1 MASELERFPDKILFQ
16 IIKQIAENCESD
28 RVPLESEINDEII
41 TLIDRTL
48 KIFGVVD
55 DPKYIDDEYLWVIL
69 KMNMNKL
76 SDDRLVGNL
85 ERPEI
90 KEYEFDI
97 DVSET
102 VYQTQ
107 TWRDT
112 VESYGDP
119 YSLVRIMEE
128 NADWD
133 YFNGREI
140 DTDIHD
146 SETNDIR
153 INRKSFNEI

>member
-1 MASELERFPDKILFQ
+1 MASELEKVSDRIMFQ
-16 IIKQIAENCESD
+16 IIKQVARNCESEGISFG
-28 RVPLESEINDEII
+28 RINTEVSEVINSS
-41 TLIDRTL
+41 L

-55 DPKYIDDEYLWVIL
+55 KIEYIDEDYVWTVVNLN
-69 KMNMNKL
+69 KDKL
-76 SDDRLVGNL
+76 SEDKLTGNL
-85 ERPEI
+85 IKPEL
-90 KEYEFDI
+90 KTYEFNI
-97 DVSET
+97 EVNET

-119 YSLVRIMEE
+119 YSLVRVMEE

-133 YFNGREI
+133 YYNGREI
-140 DTDIHD
+140 FTDIHD
-146 SETNDIR
+146 SETNDII

>member
-1 MASELERFPDKILFQ
+1 MASELEKISDRIMFQ
-16 IIKQIAENCESD
+16 IIKEVARNCESEGISFG
-28 RVPLESEINDEII
+28 RISSEVSDVIRDS
-41 TLIDRTL
+41 L
-48 KIFGVVD
+48 KIFGV
-55 DPKYIDDEYLWVIL
+55 IDKIDYTDEDYVWAVVNLN
-69 KMNMNKL
+69 KDKL
-76 SDDRLVGNL
+76 SEDKLTGNL
-85 ERPEI
+85 IKPEL
-90 KEYEFDI
+90 KTYEFNI
-97 DVSET
+97 EVNET

-140 DTDIHD
+140 YTDIHD
-146 SETNDIR
+146 SETNEIS
-153 INRKSFNEI
+153 INRKSFKEI

>member
-1 MASELERFPDKILFQ
+1 VIRDS
-16 IIKQIAENCESD
+16 
-28 RVPLESEINDEII
+28 
-41 TLIDRTL
+41 L
-48 KIFGVVD
+48 KIFGV
-55 DPKYIDDEYLWVIL
+55 IDKIDYTDEDYVWAVVNL
-69 KMNMNKL
+69 NKDKL
-76 SDDRLVGNL
+76 NEDKLIGNL
-85 ERPEI
+85 IKPEL
-90 KEYEFDI
+90 KKYEFNI
-97 DVSET
+97 EVNET

-140 DTDIHD
+140 YTDIHD
-146 SETNDIR
+146 SETNEIS

>member
-1 MASELERFPDKILFQ
+1 MASELEKISDRIMFQ
-16 IIKQIAENCESD
+16 IIKEVARNCESEGISFG
-28 RVPLESEINDEII
+28 RISSEVSDVIRDS
-41 TLIDRTL
+41 L
-48 KIFGVVD
+48 KIFGV
-55 DPKYIDDEYLWVIL
+55 IDRIDYTDEDYVWAVVNL
-69 KMNMNKL
+69 NKDKL
-76 SDDRLVGNL
+76 NEDKLIGNL
-85 ERPEI
+85 IKPEL
-90 KEYEFDI
+90 KKYEFNI
-97 DVSET
+97 EVNET

-140 DTDIHD
+140 YTDIYD
-146 SETNDIR
+146 SETNEIN

>member
-1 MASELERFPDKILFQ
+1 MASELEKVSDRIMFQ
-16 IIKQIAENCESD
+16 IIKQVARNCESEGISFG
-28 RVPLESEINDEII
+28 RINTEVSEVINSS
-41 TLIDRTL
+41 L

-55 DPKYIDDEYLWVIL
+55 KIEYIDEDYVWTVVNLNKDKLGEDKLTDNLIKPEL
-69 KMNMNKL
+69 KT
-76 SDDRLVGNL
+76 
-85 ERPEI
+85 
-90 KEYEFDI
+90 YEFNI
-97 DVSET
+97 EVNET

-140 DTDIHD
+140 YTDIYD
-146 SETNDIR
+146 SETNEIS

>member
-1 MASELERFPDKILFQ
+1 MFQ
-16 IIKQIAENCESD
+16 IIKEVARNCESEGISFG
-28 RVPLESEINDEII
+28 RISSEVSDVIRDS
-41 TLIDRTL
+41 L
-48 KIFGVVD
+48 KIFGV
-55 DPKYIDDEYLWVIL
+55 IDKIDYTDEDYVWAVVNLN
-69 KMNMNKL
+69 KDKL
-76 SDDRLVGNL
+76 SEDKLIGNL
-85 ERPEI
+85 IKPEL
-90 KEYEFDI
+90 KTYEFNI
-97 DVSET
+97 EVNET

-140 DTDIHD
+140 YTDIYD
-146 SETNDIR
+146 SETNEIS

>member
-1 MASELERFPDKILFQ
+1 MASELEKIPDRIMFQ
-16 IIKQIAENCESD
+16 IIKQVARNCESEGISFG
-28 RVPLESEINDEII
+28 RINAEVSEVINSS
-41 TLIDRTL
+41 L
-48 KIFGVVD
+48 KIFGIIDRIDYTDEDYVLAVVN
-55 DPKYIDDEYLWVIL
+55 L
-69 KMNMNKL
+69 NKDKL
-76 SDDRLVGNL
+76 GEDKLTGNL
-85 ERPEI
+85 IKPEL
-90 KEYEFDI
+90 KTYEFNI
-97 DVSET
+97 EVNET

-107 TWRDT
+107 IWRDT

-140 DTDIHD
+140 YTDIHD

>member
-1 MASELERFPDKILFQ
+1 MTSELEKVSDRIMFQ
-16 IIKQIAENCESD
+16 IIKQVARNCESEGISFG
-28 RVPLESEINDEII
+28 RINTEVSEVINSS
-41 TLIDRTL
+41 L

-55 DPKYIDDEYLWVIL
+55 KIEYIDEDYVWTVVNLN
-69 KMNMNKL
+69 KDKL
-76 SDDRLVGNL
+76 SEDKLTGNL
-85 ERPEI
+85 IKPEL
-90 KEYEFDI
+90 KTYEFNI
-97 DVSET
+97 EVNET

-119 YSLVRIMEE
+119 YSLVRVMEE

-133 YFNGREI
+133 YYNGREI
-140 DTDIHD
+140 FTDIHD
-146 SETNDIR
+146 SETNDII

>member
-1 MASELERFPDKILFQ
+1 MASELEKIPDRIMHQ
-16 IIKQIAENCESD
+16 IIKQVARNCESEGISFG
-28 RVPLESEINDEII
+28 RINAEVSEVINSS
-41 TLIDRTL
+41 L
-48 KIFGVVD
+48 KIFGI
-55 DPKYIDDEYLWVIL
+55 IDRIDYTDEDYVWALVNL
-69 KMNMNKL
+69 NKDKL
-76 SDDRLVGNL
+76 GEDKLTGNL
-85 ERPEI
+85 IKPEL
-90 KEYEFDI
+90 KKYEFNI
-97 DVSET
+97 EVNET

-107 TWRDT
+107 IWRDT

>member
-1 MASELERFPDKILFQ
+1 MASELEKIPDRAMFQ
-16 IIKQIAENCESD
+16 ILKQVARNCES
-28 RVPLESEINDEII
+28 EGISFGGINSEVSDVIKD
-41 TLIDRTL
+41 TL

-55 DPKYIDDEYLWVIL
+55 KIRFIDEDYVWTLVNL
-69 KMNMNKL
+69 NKDKL
-76 SDDRLVGNL
+76 SDDKLTGSL
-85 ERPEI
+85 IRPEL
-90 KEYEFDI
+90 KEYEFDTQI
-97 DVSET
+97 TET

-107 TWRDT
+107 SWRDT

-140 DTDIHD
+140 YTDIYD
-146 SETNDIR
+146 SETNEIS

>member
-1 MASELERFPDKILFQ
+1 MASELEKIPDRIMHQ
-16 IIKQIAENCESD
+16 IIKQVARNCESEGISFG
-28 RVPLESEINDEII
+28 RINAEVSEVINSS
-41 TLIDRTL
+41 L
-48 KIFGVVD
+48 KIFGIIDRIDYTDEDYVWAVVN
-55 DPKYIDDEYLWVIL
+55 L
-69 KMNMNKL
+69 NKDKL
-76 SDDRLVGNL
+76 GEDKLIGNL
-85 ERPEI
+85 IKPEL
-90 KEYEFDI
+90 KKYEFNI
-97 DVSET
+97 EVNET

-107 TWRDT
+107 IWRDT

>member
-1 MASELERFPDKILFQ
+1 MASELEKISDRIMFQ
-16 IIKQIAENCESD
+16 IIKEVARNCESEGISFG
-28 RVPLESEINDEII
+28 RISSEVSDVIRDS
-41 TLIDRTL
+41 L
-48 KIFGVVD
+48 KIFGV
-55 DPKYIDDEYLWVIL
+55 IDKIDYTDEDYVWAVVNL
-69 KMNMNKL
+69 NKDKL
-76 SDDRLVGNL
+76 NEDKLIGNL
-85 ERPEI
+85 IKPEL
-90 KEYEFDI
+90 KKYEFNI
-97 DVSET
+97 EVNET

-140 DTDIHD
+140 YTDIYD
-146 SETNDIR
+146 SETNEIS

>member
-1 MASELERFPDKILFQ
+1 MASELEKISDRIMFQ
-16 IIKQIAENCESD
+16 IIKEVARNCESEGISFG
-28 RVPLESEINDEII
+28 RISSEVSDVIRDS
-41 TLIDRTL
+41 L
-48 KIFGVVD
+48 KIFGV
-55 DPKYIDDEYLWVIL
+55 IDKIDYTDEDYVWAVVNLN
-69 KMNMNKL
+69 KDKL
-76 SDDRLVGNL
+76 SEDKLIGNL
-85 ERPEI
+85 IKPEL
-90 KEYEFDI
+90 KTYEFNI
-97 DVSET
+97 EVNET

-140 DTDIHD
+140 YTDIYD
-146 SETNDIR
+146 SETNEIS